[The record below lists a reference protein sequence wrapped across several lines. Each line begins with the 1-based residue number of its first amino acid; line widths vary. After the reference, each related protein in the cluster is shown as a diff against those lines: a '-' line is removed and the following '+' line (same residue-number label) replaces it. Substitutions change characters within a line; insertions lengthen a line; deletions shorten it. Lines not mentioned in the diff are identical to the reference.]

1 MIKKH
6 NSEHTRNKGEI
17 LEFNNEYYLESILY
31 LTFLF
36 NMSLDA

>member
-17 LEFNNEYYLESILY
+17 LELNNEYCLESILHS
-31 LTFLF
+31 TFLF
-36 NMSLDA
+36 NMSLEA